1 MTDTGESSKVS
12 APAAAGGRK
21 PVILAVDDEPQ
32 VLNAVALDLRR
43 RFRGDYRIMT
53 AASGAEAL
61 DAVRKLRQRGDL
73 VALFL
78 VDQRMPAMTGTEFLT
93 EARKIHPEAK
103 KVLLTAYAD
112 TEAAI
117 ASINQVALDHYLMKP
132 WHPPE
137 QKLYPVVDEL
147 LDAWTRAVRAP
158 WDGIRVVGTLWSSGS
173 HEAKDFLARN
183 RIPYRWLDLDRD
195 PEARAL
201 VGDRPR
207 RRAAS
212 CRCCS
217 SPTAPCCRR
226 RRAGTSPRRSAC
238 ARRPRRSSTTWW

>member
-1 MTDTGESSKVS
+1 MTDTGGSAKL
-12 APAAAGGRK
+12 APAPAGGRK
-21 PVILAVDDEPQ
+21 PVIFAVDDEPQ

-147 LDAWTRAVRAP
+147 LDAWTQRRARPVGRHPRRGHAV
-158 WDGIRVVGTLWSSGS
+158 VVGEPRGQGLPR
-173 HEAKDFLARN
+173 AQPDPVPLARS
-183 RIPYRWLDLDRD
+183 RPRSGG
-195 PEARAL
+195 ARAR
-201 VGDRPR
+201 GDRPR
-207 RRAAS
+207 RCPQAAAAVL
-212 CRCCS
+212 
-217 SPTAPCCRR
+217 PRR
-226 RRAGTSPRRSAC
+226 RRAVGAC
-238 ARRPRRSSTTWW
+238 APGDRREGRPAHAGRRRSSTTWW